1 MKRITLGV
9 MLTLLAGLLWYRY
22 KHDEWYVSL
31 DITETEQD
39 R

>member
-9 MLTLLAGLLWYRY
+9 IIKLLAGLLWYRDE
-22 KHDEWYVSL
+22 HDEWYISI